1 MELGV
6 HFIDFL
12 PGGPEKLGPT
22 LGGAAKAADL
32 GGARLRC
39 GECPVESRPDARSRS
54 AWRSRSR
61 WVSVARTTNGIVA

>member
-32 GGARLRC
+32 GGARLAVRRVP
-39 GECPVESRPDARSRS
+39 G
-54 AWRSRSR
+54 
-61 WVSVARTTNGIVA
+61 